1 MDIEERTVF
10 CLLHQDGLIV
20 HVIIIIIIIIYTNG
34 SVRGA
39 L

>member
-20 HVIIIIIIIIYTNG
+20 HVIIIIIIYING